1 MVDKFKLLRSSDKHF
16 FFIYNNHIHI
26 LRSFPF
32 MPSKSKYFQDI
43 KLYRQDMLIKTEL
56 CGVPMQFSTTFGLF
70 SPKAIDAGSKLMLD
84 YIKVNS
90 DDNCLDIGCGY
101 GPLGLSI
108 AKLAP
113 EGKTTLVDKDF
124 VAVNYTEKN
133 IQLNHL
139 TNCETFLSNGLNQIG
154 SRQFNLI
161 VSNIPAKVG
170 NELLS
175 LFLIDSFNHLEKNG
189 RIYVVTISGI
199 RKYIERSFKEV
210 FGNYKKIKQGKT
222 YTVAMAIKE

>member
-1 MVDKFKLLRSSDKHF
+1 
-16 FFIYNNHIHI
+16 
-26 LRSFPF
+26 
-32 MPSKSKYFQDI
+32 MPSKSRYFQDVEQ
-43 KLYRQDMLIKTEL
+43 YRKDMLIKTEL
-56 CGVPMQFSTTFGLF
+56 CGTPMQFSTTFGLF
-70 SPKAIDAGSKLMLD
+70 SPKAIDLGSKLMLD
-84 YIKVNS
+84 HIVVKK

-101 GPLGLSI
+101 GPLGLTI
-108 AKLAP
+108 AKTAC
-113 EGKTTLVDKDF
+113 EGQTTLIDKDF
-124 VAVNYTEKN
+124 VAIKYTEKN

-139 TNCETFLSNGLNQIG
+139 TNCDTFLSNGLDQIG
-154 SRQFNLI
+154 TRQFSLI

-175 LFLIDSFNHLEKNG
+175 LFLIDAFKHLDKGG
-189 RIYVVTISGI
+189 RFYVVTITGI